1 MSGIP
6 ATAVI
11 SAVAGIQSRDRIANI
26 HQCNEVLEMSHG
38 HCSPHS
44 QE

>member
-11 SAVAGIQSRDRIANI
+11 SAVAGIQSTGSNHEHISMQHNT
-26 HQCNEVLEMSHG
+26 
-38 HCSPHS
+38 
-44 QE
+44 